1 MINTRAPDG
10 ANKRIEEKKVKN
22 WWIHCWSKQ
31 NYPQLANISFKIV
44 LLKNNYRSSK
54 FRDNLTKRTGILRTR
69 SVQREWILEIQGV
82 KSEEKNISLHYVI
95 AYISSRSVTHRVTKS
110 ELWIILL
117 QYCASAKNLPHST
130 LSEPQYSL
138 LGGDPLPSSSSYIFS
153 WLPPTNIKIYCDHL
167 N

>member
-1 MINTRAPDG
+1 MITTRAPDG

-54 FRDNLTKRTGILRTR
+54 FRDNLTKRTGILR

-82 KSEEKNISLHYVI
+82 KSEEKNISMNTTLCHCI
-95 AYISSRSVTHRVTKS
+95 HFI
-110 ELWIILL
+110 
-117 QYCASAKNLPHST
+117 T
-130 LSEPQYSL
+130 LSYTSRYKIRIVDYFAPILCICKEFASQYSL
-138 LGGDPLPSSSSYIFS
+138 RASIFTIGRRSSSILLFIYLF
-153 WLPPTNIKIYCDHL
+153 LTPTYKYKNL
-167 N
+167 L